1 MKEIVLLIFN
11 KKQFI
16 FQTYIYEKE
25 LELSKKL
32 LLIVLCLM
40 LLLKFCVE
48 FKFRLK
54 AARKCYCKSSITF
67 NVVELFVL
75 KLFLC
80 IAVKYLF

>member
-1 MKEIVLLIFN
+1 MTRISIYEWRSYWMKEIVLLIFN

-32 LLIVLCLM
+32 LLIVLFLM

-54 AARKCYCKSSITF
+54 AARKVI
-67 NVVELFVL
+67 
-75 KLFLC
+75 
-80 IAVKYLF
+80 VKVQLLLTL